1 MFKTTQFL
9 FLLSILLF
17 RSCNEHKDQNVAVP
31 DQYKLEK
38 RTVNLEEFHKE
49 ILDFNFTVSKN
60 NVEYI
65 ILDTTTGI
73 NLNHLSKSIINT
85 NRIFFSSTR
94 SNAIYIFGKDG
105 SFISQH
111 TNKSLNLGVL
121 TDFSV
126 NNEFLTIWDGKKDI
140 ISIFKISKN
149 GGHLTKEVE
158 IKPTFEI
165 NSFWKLNSGDYLATV
180 SSWNKPSI
188 EDELL
193 RTDSRF
199 ETTKKGYYR
208 NLGNADDDYILS
220 NSFFHLF
227 NNQIHVSHST
237 DNLTFLFDDTG
248 KSLGSVE
255 IKYGENAPAKLL
267 SSLEKNAYDLS
278 NYYFVNGY
286 TYIKNN
292 YIAGKISKGLS
303 PKKSFI
309 ADTLSRKLYV
319 ENRPYSSFF
328 SNTLGSYGD
337 KIISILIPGQYNFAK
352 ESAFIS
358 DEVKRTLEKGGYVI
372 CLIEI

>member
-17 RSCNEHKDQNVAVP
+17 RSCNERKDQNAAVP
-31 DQYKLEK
+31 DQYKLEQI
-38 RTVNLEEFHKE
+38 TVNLEKFHKE
-49 ILDFNFTVSKN
+49 TLDFNFTVRKN

-65 ILDTTTGI
+65 ILDTTIGI
-73 NLNHLSKSIINT
+73 NLNHLSKSVIDT
-85 NRIFFSSTR
+85 NHIFFLSIR
-94 SNAIYIFGKDG
+94 NNAIFIFGKDG

-126 NNEFLTIWDGKKDI
+126 SNEFLTIWDGKKDI

-180 SSWNKPSI
+180 SSWNVPSI

-193 RTDSRF
+193 ITDSRF

-220 NSFFHLF
+220 NSYFHLF
-227 NNQIHVSHST
+227 NNKIHLSHST
-237 DNLTFLFDDTG
+237 DNLTFLFDETG
-248 KSLGSVE
+248 KLLRSVE

-267 SSLEKNAYDLS
+267 SSLEKNAYELS
-278 NYYFVNGY
+278 NYFFINGY
-286 TYIKNN
+286 TYITDNF
-292 YIAGKISKGLS
+292 IAGSISKGLS
-303 PKKSFI
+303 QKKSFI
-309 ADTLSRKLYV
+309 ADTLSRKLYI
-319 ENRPYSSFF
+319 ENRPYSSFL
-328 SNTLGSYGD
+328 SNTLGSYKD
-337 KIISILIPGQYNFAK
+337 KIISILIPGQYNLAK
-352 ESAFIS
+352 DSDFIS
-358 DEVKRTLEKGGYVI
+358 DEVKRALKKGAYVI
-372 CLIEI
+372 CLTEL